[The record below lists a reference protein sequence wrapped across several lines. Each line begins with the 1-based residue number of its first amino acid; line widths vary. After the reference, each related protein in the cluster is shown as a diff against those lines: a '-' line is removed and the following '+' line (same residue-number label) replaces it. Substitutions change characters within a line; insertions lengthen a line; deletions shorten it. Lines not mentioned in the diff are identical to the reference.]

1 VECEFS
7 KTTPLAFN
15 NKANKTKYQPHMQL
29 NAKDVTR
36 QVITLEPNRT
46 LYDSRNSLLRYN
58 ISRIVVAKDNK
69 PLGIVTEKDISR
81 FLYRDVSN
89 RRLNEIRLDEMMS
102 KNLVV
107 AREGDD
113 LKACAKLMLENK
125 ISSII
130 VIDNNNGL
138 KGIFTKSDLIDVYAK
153 YYPRKSLQFLLFYYL
168 KNRLRENAYMVRG
181 LIFCSTSTRISNQNS
196 RANYR

>member
-1 VECEFS
+1 
-7 KTTPLAFN
+7 
-15 NKANKTKYQPHMQL
+15 MQL

-36 QVITLEPNRT
+36 QAITLEPNRT

-69 PLGIVTEKDISR
+69 PLGIITEKDVSR

-102 KNLVV
+102 KNVVV

-113 LKACAKLMLENK
+113 LNACAKLML
-125 ISSII
+125 
-130 VIDNNNGL
+130 
-138 KGIFTKSDLIDVYAK
+138 
-153 YYPRKSLQFLLFYYL
+153 
-168 KNRLRENAYMVRG
+168 
-181 LIFCSTSTRISNQNS
+181 
-196 RANYR
+196 